1 MALDCLI
8 QRLPLQTSGLNMENT
23 ELNEYKSSPEVVNL
37 YEQIKNLSEQ
47 ANQPNTSPEIRKEIL
62 LKVLDLS
69 LSLAKAAKK

>member
-1 MALDCLI
+1 
-8 QRLPLQTSGLNMENT
+8 MENT

-37 YEQIKNLSEQ
+37 YEQIKNLSDQ
-47 ANQPNTSPEIRKEIL
+47 ANQPNTSPERKKEIL

>member
-1 MALDCLI
+1 
-8 QRLPLQTSGLNMENT
+8 MENT

-47 ANQPNTSPEIRKEIL
+47 ANQPNTSSEERKEIL